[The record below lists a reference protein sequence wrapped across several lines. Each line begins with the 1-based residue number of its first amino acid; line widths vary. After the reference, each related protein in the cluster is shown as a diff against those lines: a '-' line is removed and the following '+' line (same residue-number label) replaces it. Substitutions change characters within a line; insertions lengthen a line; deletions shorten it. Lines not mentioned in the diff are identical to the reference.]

1 MLIPVEGESGLY
13 RDTDSNNIVN
23 KNLSEYELYIEQRKK
38 HQCEKERINVIEN
51 QLFSLRSDLD
61 EIKKLLM
68 NLTK

>member
-23 KNLSEYELYIEQRKK
+23 KNLSEYESYIKQREQFKS
-38 HQCEKERINVIEN
+38 EKERMNIIEDE
-51 QLFSLRSDLD
+51 LFCLKNDLD
-61 EIKKLLM
+61 EIKKLLI